1 MTHKLDSW
9 IWLRLI
15 PEAVVCRN
23 VEKMEE
29 GEVGSRE
36 EITQEKGPWIFLY
49 SLKIDCQTQ
58 ELFEYT
64 KVQKENPLLLVF
76 KVSQDP

>member
-1 MTHKLDSW
+1 MAQINSW
-9 IWLRLI
+9 GCGLQ
-15 PEAVVCRN
+15 ECREN
-23 VEKMEE
+23 GG
-29 GEVGSRE
+29 GEIGSRE
-36 EITQEKGPWIFLY
+36 EITQEEGLWTFLY
-49 SLKIDCQTQ
+49 SLKFDCQTQ